1 MRDIYKE
8 QLRKIA
14 DLCNIASEEI
24 CTEND
29 EEEAILSKCDELVD
43 MIDEYLGE

>member
-24 CTEND
+24 YTEND

-43 MIDEYLGE
+43 MIDEYFGE